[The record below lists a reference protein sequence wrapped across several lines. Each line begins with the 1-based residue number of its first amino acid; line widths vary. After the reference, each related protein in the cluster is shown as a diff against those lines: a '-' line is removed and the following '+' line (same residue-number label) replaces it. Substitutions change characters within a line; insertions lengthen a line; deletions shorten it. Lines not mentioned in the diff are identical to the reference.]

1 MSASFPLLSDITHA
15 TIQYNTK
22 EHSYLFKHLKSAI
35 WARLGK
41 QCRLGRAMPILGAV
55 SGNPF
60 RPQTTV
66 MRLHFYILFSISGS
80 ATARDS
86 QPGAE

>member
-1 MSASFPLLSDITHA
+1 MQ
-15 TIQYNTK
+15 QYNTTPRNILI
-22 EHSYLFKHLKSAI
+22 SILHLKSAI

>member
-1 MSASFPLLSDITHA
+1 MSIIGSSCLLLAPTWKMFSV
-15 TIQYNTK
+15 
-22 EHSYLFKHLKSAI
+22 KSAI
-35 WARLGK
+35 WARLGR